1 MEEADESQRQKGHRK
16 AKLES
21 GIKRTN
27 AEKAKKKKMNSDKKD
42 EYKKGERERHGESM
56 NECMRSFE
64 RSTNTKHGQYI
75 ELYNRSSK
83 KM

>member
-1 MEEADESQRQKGHRK
+1 MKEADENQRQKGHRK

-42 EYKKGERERHGESM
+42 EYKKGERERGTE
-56 NECMRSFE
+56 N
-64 RSTNTKHGQYI
+64 Q
-75 ELYNRSSK
+75 
-83 KM
+83 